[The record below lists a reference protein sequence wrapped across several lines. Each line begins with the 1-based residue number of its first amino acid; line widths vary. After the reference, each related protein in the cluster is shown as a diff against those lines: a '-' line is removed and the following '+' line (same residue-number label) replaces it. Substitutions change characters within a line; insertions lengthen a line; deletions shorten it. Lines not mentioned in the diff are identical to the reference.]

1 LAARLTEDPD
11 VSVALIEAG
20 EADAAPEIGV
30 PIASTQLFKT
40 KYDWDFATEP
50 EPALRGRRVYLPRG
64 KVLGGSSSLNFMIY
78 MRGNQADFDGW
89 ANEGAPGWSYREMLP
104 YFIQSEGNE
113 RGDPRYHGRLGP
125 LTVSDSRSMHP
136 LVDRFVEAGVQAG
149 HPHNDDFNGPA
160 QIGVGRFQFT
170 QRNGARC
177 SAATAYLHPAVQRPN
192 LHLFTGALVLRLV
205 FESTRAVGISVYRE
219 GAEETIYADREV
231 ILSAGAYG
239 SPQILML
246 SGIGPASHLGRL
258 GIPTVTDL
266 PVGQNLQDHAFVA
279 LTHLTDEATLYGA
292 GSEQDR
298 ATYQTDGRGPLS
310 SNIAEGGG
318 FLSTKSGQSAP
329 DIQLY
334 TAPTMLVDEGL
345 SPPFAHAWGIAASV
359 VKPTSRGS
367 VRLRSARPDAKPRIL
382 HNYLVTP
389 EDRQAMIE
397 GVRHALN
404 IFEQPAVAGLSRAR
418 FRLPESDRDC
428 DIMSFVEQYTGTTYH
443 PTGTCAIGRVVD
455 PKLRV
460 LGMEGLRVVDAS
472 VMPSTVRGNTN
483 ASVIAIAEKAVDIL
497 VP

>member
-1 LAARLTEDPD
+1 
-11 VSVALIEAG
+11 
-20 EADAAPEIGV
+20 
-30 PIASTQLFKT
+30 
-40 KYDWDFATEP
+40 
-50 EPALRGRRVYLPRG
+50 
-64 KVLGGSSSLNFMIY
+64 
-78 MRGNQADFDGW
+78 
-89 ANEGAPGWSYREMLP
+89 
-104 YFIQSEGNE
+104 
-113 RGDPRYHGRLGP
+113 
-125 LTVSDSRSMHP
+125 
-136 LVDRFVEAGVQAG
+136 
-149 HPHNDDFNGPA
+149 
-160 QIGVGRFQFT
+160 
-170 QRNGARC
+170 
-177 SAATAYLHPAVQRPN
+177 
-192 LHLFTGALVLRLV
+192 
-205 FESTRAVGISVYRE
+205 
-219 GAEETIYADREV
+219 
-231 ILSAGAYG
+231 
-239 SPQILML
+239 
-246 SGIGPASHLGRL
+246 
-258 GIPTVTDL
+258 
-266 PVGQNLQDHAFVA
+266 VGQNLQDHAFVA

-298 ATYQTDGRGPLS
+298 LTYQTDGRGPLS

-334 TAPTMLVDEGL
+334 TAPTMLFDEGL

-382 HNYLVTP
+382 HNFLVTP

-418 FRLPESDRDC
+418 FRLPESDRDS
-428 DIMSFVEQYTGTTYH
+428 DIMSFVERYTGTTYH